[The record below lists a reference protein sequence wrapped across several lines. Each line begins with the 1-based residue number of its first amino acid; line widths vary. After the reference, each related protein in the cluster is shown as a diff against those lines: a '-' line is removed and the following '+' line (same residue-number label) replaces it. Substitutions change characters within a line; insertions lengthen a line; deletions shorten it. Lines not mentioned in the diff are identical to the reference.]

1 MDFRTAERYVIIQ
14 NRIEPDENG
23 VPKITEVLLAHPDT
37 EENAKRRI
45 MKWKASLEMQ
55 NLRLRRAVSE
65 DYPKKRKQNKGAKKD
80 AK

>member
-1 MDFRTAERYVIIQ
+1 MDIGTAERYVIIQ

-65 DYPKKRKQNKGAKKD
+65 DYPKKHKRKRGMKKNV
-80 AK
+80 K